1 MFVTILSVFTIF
13 NKMEKNQIIEIIK
26 FIDEEFLKYGIVF
39 ISQESYE
46 ILFNLVLIKQKNI
59 TF

>member
-1 MFVTILSVFTIF
+1 
-13 NKMEKNQIIEIIK
+13 MEKNQIIEIIK
-26 FIDEEFLKYGIVF
+26 FIDEEFSKYGIVF

>member
-26 FIDEEFLKYGIVF
+26 FIDEEFSKYGIVF